1 MIKRQFTLYM
11 ENKPGMLA
19 KMTEGLADAKVNI
32 EGISVSESTDIALV
46 QIVVS
51 NPALTERLLN
61 RSHIPFTTQDVS
73 LLPLR
78 NRPGSLAKIV
88 AKLAREGVNINYVYA
103 TGCSCKDACDCFVV
117 ISSPNL
123 KKVEA
128 AWKTLR

>member
-1 MIKRQFTLYM
+1 MIKKQFTLYM

-19 KMTEGLADAKVNI
+19 KVTESLATAKVNI

-51 NPALTERLLN
+51 NAAVAERLLN
-61 RSHIPFTTQDVS
+61 RSHIPFTIQDVC

-78 NRPGSLAKIV
+78 NQPGSLARIV
-88 AKLAREGVNINYVYA
+88 AKLARQGVNINYVYA
-103 TGCSCKDACDCFVV
+103 TGCTCKDACDCFVV
-117 ISSPNL
+117 IGSPNL

-128 AWKTLR
+128 AWRNLR